1 MRRWAEARRLYVGIK
16 EYKYVKFSAK
26 AKALVVGLVASITF
40 AFGTAPSYAEVPPI
54 DFSNS
59 ASQPAAAVAQ
69 SLATDGDALAG
80 VAIDSVLAI
89 EEVAEVP
96 SGFDVEASIALAEE
110 EIGTSRPT
118 GWSQPGECIM
128 SAQRW
133 IRAGGGAWTGGGDPV
148 TNYNNATRVTLA
160 TAAPGDII
168 QYEFV
173 ASPSSWVTGVHT
185 VMITEVNDDGTFTI
199 IQSNSPGGSGLVTK
213 EENWVPQPPA
223 GFQAA
228 VWRF

>member
-1 MRRWAEARRLYVGIK
+1 MRV
-16 EYKYVKFSAK
+16 SAK
-26 AKALVVGLVASITF
+26 AFIVGLVSSVTF
-40 AFGTAPSYAEVPPI
+40 AFGAAPAVASVPVE
-54 DFSNS
+54 DFS
-59 ASQPAAAVAQ
+59 PAAVLPTTTVSQ
-69 SLATDGDALAG
+69 TLATTGDELAG
-80 VAIDSVLAI
+80 ASIDSVLQI
-89 EEVAEVP
+89 EETPQVAHN
-96 SGFDVEASIALAEE
+96 FDVAATIALAES

-133 IRAGGGAWTGGGDPV
+133 IRAGEGAWNGSGDPV
-148 TNYNNATRVTLA
+148 ANYAGATRMSLA

-173 ASPSSWVTGVHT
+173 ESPTSWVTGVHT
-185 VMITEVNDDGTFTI
+185 VLITDVNTDGTFTI
-199 IQSNSPGGSGLVTK
+199 VQSNSPGGSGLVT
-213 EENWVPQPPA
+213 EEKNWTPEPPA

>member
-1 MRRWAEARRLYVGIK
+1 M
-16 EYKYVKFSAK
+16 KFSAK
-26 AKALVVGLVASITF
+26 SKALVVGLVASITF
-40 AFGTAPSYAEVPPI
+40 AFGTAPSYAEPPAV
-54 DFSNS
+54 DFSAA
-59 ASQPAAAVAQ
+59 ASQPTTGITQ
-69 SLATDGDALAG
+69 SLATTGNPLVG
-80 VAIDSVLAI
+80 TPIDSILAM
-89 EEVAEVP
+89 EEVAQVP
-96 SGFDVEASIALAEE
+96 SGFDVAASIALAEE
-110 EIGTSRPT
+110 EVGTSRPT

-148 TNYNNATRVTLA
+148 TNYNNATRMTLA

-168 QYEFV
+168 QYEFMS
-173 ASPSSWVTGVHT
+173 SPSSWVTGVHT

-199 IQSNSPGGSGLVTK
+199 IQSNSPGGSGLVSK

-223 GFQAA
+223 GFEAS

>member
-1 MRRWAEARRLYVGIK
+1 MN
-16 EYKYVKFSAK
+16 FSVTAK
-26 AKALVVGLVASITF
+26 AAIVGFVACITF
-40 AFGTAPSYAEVPPI
+40 AFGTAPSYAETPI
-54 DFSNS
+54 TDFS
-59 ASQPAAAVAQ
+59 AAAAQ
-69 SLATDGDALAG
+69 PVSGTTQTLATTENALAG
-80 VAIDSVLAI
+80 VPVDAILAM
-89 EEVAEVP
+89 EEIANVP
-96 SGFDVEASIALAEE
+96 SGFDVAASIALAEE
-110 EIGTSRPT
+110 EIGTSRAT

-148 TNYNNATRVTLA
+148 TNYNNATRMTLA

-168 QYEFV
+168 QYEFM

-185 VMITEVNDDGTFTI
+185 VMITEVNTDGTFTI

-213 EENWVPQPPA
+213 EENWVPQLPA
-223 GFQAA
+223 GFEAA

>member
-1 MRRWAEARRLYVGIK
+1 MRV
-16 EYKYVKFSAK
+16 SAK
-26 AKALVVGLVASITF
+26 AFIVGLVSSVTF
-40 AFGTAPSYAEVPPI
+40 AFGAAPAVASVPVE
-54 DFSNS
+54 DFS
-59 ASQPAAAVAQ
+59 PAAVLPATTVSQ
-69 SLATDGDALAG
+69 TLATTGDELAG
-80 VAIDSVLAI
+80 ASIDSVLQI
-89 EEVAEVP
+89 EETPQVAHN
-96 SGFDVEASIALAEE
+96 FDVAATIALAES

-133 IRAGGGAWTGGGDPV
+133 IRAGDGAWNGSGDPV
-148 TNYNNATRVTLA
+148 ANYAGATRMSLA

-173 ASPSSWVTGVHT
+173 ESPTSWVTGVHT
-185 VMITEVNDDGTFTI
+185 VLITDVNTDGTFTI
-199 IQSNSPGGSGLVTK
+199 VQSNSPGGSGLVT
-213 EENWVPQPPA
+213 EEKNWTPEPPA

>member
-1 MRRWAEARRLYVGIK
+1 MR
-16 EYKYVKFSAK
+16 FSAK
-26 AKALVVGLVASITF
+26 SKALIVGFVASITF
-40 AFGTAPSYAEVPPI
+40 AFGTAPSYADAPLA
-54 DFSNS
+54 DFSS
-59 ASQPAAAVAQ
+59 AASQPTAGVAQ
-69 SLATDGDALAG
+69 SLATGADPLAG
-80 VAIDSVLAI
+80 IPIDSILAM
-89 EEVAEVP
+89 EEVANVP
-96 SGFDVEASIALAEE
+96 SGFDVSAAIDLAES

-133 IRAGGGAWTGGGDPV
+133 IRAGEGAWTGGGDPV
-148 TNYNNATRVTLA
+148 TNYDNATRMTLA

-168 QYEFV
+168 QYEFM

-185 VMITEVNDDGTFTI
+185 VMITGVNTDGTFTI
-199 IQSNSPGGSGLVTK
+199 IQSNSPGGSGLVTQ

-223 GFQAA
+223 GFEAA

>member
-1 MRRWAEARRLYVGIK
+1 M
-16 EYKYVKFSAK
+16 KFSAK
-26 AKALVVGLVASITF
+26 SKAMIVAFVASITF
-40 AFGTAPSYAEVPPI
+40 AFGTAPAYAEAPI
-54 DFSNS
+54 VDFSS
-59 ASQPAAAVAQ
+59 AASQPTAGVAQ
-69 SLATDGDALAG
+69 SLATTVDPIVGVPVDSILAM
-80 VAIDSVLAI
+80 
-89 EEVAEVP
+89 EEIASVP
-96 SGFDVEASIALAEE
+96 SGFDVAAAIALAEDE
-110 EIGTSRPT
+110 VGTSRPT

-148 TNYNNATRVTLA
+148 TNYNNATRMTLE
-160 TAAPGDII
+160 TAAPGDIV

-185 VMITEVNDDGTFTI
+185 VMITEVNTDGTFTI

-223 GFQAA
+223 GFEAA
-228 VWRF
+228 FWRF